1 MNTGKRV
8 VITGLG
14 VAAPNGVG
22 IPAFTHA
29 IKNGLSGIK
38 HDAQLE
44 ELKFSCQIAGKPDIT
59 DELKAAYFTELELK
73 GFNSTGI
80 LYGVIAGMEA
90 WKDAGLTLNN
100 TGEPDWDSGI
110 IFGSGTSGIDK
121 FRESIYKID
130 DLQTRR
136 LGSTVVSQTMNSGIS
151 AYLGGKIGAGNQVTT
166 NSSACV
172 TGTESLLMAFDR
184 IKSGQAKRI
193 LAGSTGDSGP
203 YIWAG
208 FDAMRVCTF
217 KHNTEPEKGSRPMSA
232 SASGFVPGSGAGA
245 MVLEELESAL
255 QRGATIYA
263 EILGGH
269 VNSGGQR
276 GEGTM
281 TAPNSIAVQRCITG
295 ALQNS
300 GINADDIDAIN
311 GHLTATSKDSLEIEN
326 WATALDRRGDDFPY
340 INSLKSTTG
349 HCLSAAGSIESVAS
363 VLQLHEGFIFPNI
376 NCEDLHPDI
385 EALISR
391 DKIPMACLN
400 RKSTI
405 IAKASFGFG
414 DVNACIIFK
423 KYTN

>member
-1 MNTGKRV
+1 MSRRV

-14 VAAPNGVG
+14 IAAPNGVG

-29 IKNGLSGIK
+29 IKNGISGIK
-38 HDAQLE
+38 HDTELE
-44 ELKFSCQIAGKPDIT
+44 RLQFSCQIAGKPDIT
-59 DELKAAYFTELELK
+59 DEMKQRYFSELELR

-90 WKDAGLTLNN
+90 WADAKLDVNN
-100 TGEPDWDSGI
+100 SDQPDWDSGI

-136 LGSTVVSQTMNSGIS
+136 LGSTVVVQTMNSGIS
-151 AYLGGKIGAGNQVTT
+151 AYLGGKLGLGNQITT

-172 TGTESLLMAFDR
+172 TGTESILMAYER
-184 IKSGQAKRI
+184 IKNGQAKRM

-217 KHNTEPEKGSRPMSA
+217 KHNDSPEQGSRPMSA

-255 QRGATIYA
+255 ERGATIYG
-263 EILGGH
+263 EVLGGH

-281 TAPNSIAVQRCITG
+281 TAPNSIAVQRCIKG
-295 ALQNS
+295 AIKDS
-300 GINADDIDAIN
+300 GITANDIDAIN
-311 GHLTATSKDSLEIEN
+311 GHLTATSKDSLEIKN
-326 WATALDRRGDDFPY
+326 WAEALGRSGSNFPY
-340 INSLKSTTG
+340 INSLKSMTG
-349 HCLSAAGSIESVAS
+349 HCLSGAGSVESVAA
-363 VLQLHEGFIFPNI
+363 VLQLHEGFVFPNI
-376 NCEDLHPDI
+376 NCEDIHPEIVSLVD
-385 EALISR
+385 LL
-391 DKIPMACLN
+391 KIPQQKINTEINIL
-400 RKSTI
+400 
-405 IAKASFGFG
+405 AKASFGFG

-423 KYTN
+423 KFT